1 MDHIV
6 LLIYLFPIVFMLHDF
21 EEIIMQQRWME
32 RNADEL
38 CRRFPVLRKQIM
50 QLRELSTTGFAIAV
64 AEEFIIISGVSVYA
78 VLSRHYFLWM
88 ALFLAFGIH
97 LLVHVG
103 QFVLLRRYIPA
114 IVTSLLCLPYAVYV
128 CYFFY
133 FFYSTGL
140 FTAMDLLLSG
150 ILGVLIMVL
159 NLKLAHALGRRL
171 DALI

>member
-6 LLIYLFPIVFMLHDF
+6 LLICLFPVVFMLHDF

-38 CRRFPVLRKQIM
+38 SRRFPVLRKQIM
-50 QLRELSTTGFAIAV
+50 QLRELSTTGFVIAV

-78 VLSRHYFLWM
+78 VLSQHYFLWM

-103 QFVLLRRYIPA
+103 QFVLLRKYIPA

-133 FFYSTGL
+133 STGL
-140 FTAMDLLLSG
+140 FTAMDFLLGG
-150 ILGVLIMVL
+150 I
-159 NLKLAHALGRRL
+159 LGRRL

>member
-6 LLIYLFPIVFMLHDF
+6 LLICLFPVVFMLHDF

-38 CRRFPVLRKQIM
+38 SRRFPVLRKQIM

-64 AEEFIIISGVSVYA
+64 AEEFIIISGVYVYA

-97 LLVHVG
+97 LFVHVG
-103 QFVLLRRYIPA
+103 QFVLLRKYIPA
-114 IVTSLLCLPYAVYV
+114 KAVYV
-128 CYFFY
+128 CYFL
-133 FFYSTGL
+133 YSTGL
-140 FTAMDLLLSG
+140 FTAMDFLLGG